1 MKTIGNLVVF
11 FISCATRMIV
21 NGAMNYGA
29 SSYNNYGKQRV
40 VGLARTKLYIFMH

>member
-1 MKTIGNLVVF
+1 
-11 FISCATRMIV
+11 MIV

-29 SSYNNYGKQRV
+29 PSYNVYGKQRV

>member
-29 SSYNNYGKQRV
+29 PGYNVYGKQRV
-40 VGLARTKLYIFMH
+40 VGLARTKFYIFMH